1 MPRAPASTSSQPRTR
16 KDTTPSLCRRSA
28 RGRVP
33 QLHPRRLGKLDKEI
47 REIDNAEQYVLIVL
61 KEGWYECF
69 TCVGKM
75 IYLYPGQVWKYGVT
89 RKGDTTVR
97 QANVVREKLAISCPV
112 SGKLRQVSDSGKN
125 KNLPLSFVA
134 GKPCQARLASFGL
147 PAG

>member
-1 MPRAPASTSSQPRTR
+1 MALTFA
-16 KDTTPSLCRRSA
+16 DVVVWVE
-28 RGRVP
+28 GVP

-89 RKGDTTVR
+89 RKGATQR
-97 QANVVREKLAISCPV
+97 Y
-112 SGKLRQVSDSGKN
+112 GKQVLYGKN
-125 KNLPLSFVA
+125 LQYLAQFQGDYARCLIQEKIKIYHYPLLPENL
-134 GKPCQARLASFGL
+134 ARPDSLRL
-147 PAG
+147 V